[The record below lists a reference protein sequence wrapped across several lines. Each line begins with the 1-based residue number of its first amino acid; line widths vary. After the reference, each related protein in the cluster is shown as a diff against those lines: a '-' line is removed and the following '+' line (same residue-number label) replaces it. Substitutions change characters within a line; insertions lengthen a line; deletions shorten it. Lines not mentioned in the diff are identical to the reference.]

1 MWNSHF
7 QGLGDEAAELQLQ
20 RRCRELDI
28 SLDAFSALQYVG
40 TRTRTPTDFKNLLV
54 TVKTQLRNIN
64 VRSPRRP
71 AVVFS
76 ALKVGAIKEIITYF
90 PPVKIFEGKSVT
102 LFDLFQVLNDKFSGD
117 IEKSVPSTFPDQY
130 FTCIAVCLSC
140 G

>member
-1 MWNSHF
+1 MEFSLS
-7 QGLGDEAAELQLQ
+7 GLGDEAAELQLQ

-40 TRTRTPTDFKNLLV
+40 TRTRTPPTDFKNLLV

-76 ALKVGAIKEIITYF
+76 ALKVGSIKEIITYF
-90 PPVKIFEGKSVT
+90 LQVTIFEGKSVT
-102 LFDLFQVLNDKFSGD
+102 VFEYFSGAKWQ
-117 IEKSVPSTFPDQY
+117 I
-130 FTCIAVCLSC
+130 
-140 G
+140 

>member
-1 MWNSHF
+1 MLRQHHKQNGLIAEQKWVILFVLHMEFSLS
-7 QGLGDEAAELQLQ
+7 GLGDEAPELQLQ

-40 TRTRTPTDFKNLLV
+40 TRTRTPPTDFKNLLV

-76 ALKVGAIKEIITYF
+76 ALKVGSITEIITYF
-90 PPVKIFEGKSVT
+90 LQVTIFEGKSVT
-102 LFDLFQVLNDKFSGD
+102 VFEYFSGA
-117 IEKSVPSTFPDQY
+117 K
-130 FTCIAVCLSC
+130 
-140 G
+140 